1 MWFKTSQV
9 FLVNWGKY
17 VDYSAKSVPQKILIL
32 LQRLLQQFP
41 NQNIPAMLKF
51 LKYVFATIV
60 GMFLFFLIGIFI
72 LIGVAK
78 GLSKAA
84 SKGEMANVESNSVLK
99 LNVNYKIPEK
109 SEKSIGEQLGFGGG
123 SDKESVGLY
132 DICELLKK
140 AAKDDKIKGIYIP
153 MGLNPNGLATIEV
166 LRNQLKEFKKSGKFV
181 YAYGEYANQKSY
193 YLCAVADKI
202 YLNPNGGM
210 EVMGFGREIMYYKGA
225 LEKLG
230 VEVQDFHCGAFK
242 SAIEPYLRDKM
253 SEPNRQQLTSIYG
266 DVYSQF
272 LTNIGADRKIDTAQL
287 SDIINNLKATLPK
300 EAKELKMIDETAYYD
315 EVETAMREKVGT
327 KKKDDLKLV
336 DIGKYAGVNEPAVHV
351 TGNIAV
357 LCADGEIVD
366 GEGKDGQIGSKR
378 FAKAVSEL
386 RKDDKVKAIVLRINS
401 PGGSALASDVMWREL
416 VLAKKEKPLIISFG
430 DVAASGGYY
439 IACLGD
445 RIFAQP
451 NTITGSI
458 GVFGLIPNAKKL
470 LNDKLG
476 ITTDKVSVTKHGAFA
491 LGTNP
496 LDQEER
502 AMVQK
507 SIERTYREFKERVAE
522 GRKKDTAYIESIA
535 QGHVYTGQQG
545 IQLGL
550 VDEIGGLD
558 QAIAYA
564 AKQANIKEPKVT
576 LYPEEK
582 PWKDRLSESFGNM
595 KQDMVKDEVGAEQY
609 KMYQTLK
616 TISNFYGVQMRMPME
631 LDIQ

>member
-1 MWFKTSQV
+1 
-9 FLVNWGKY
+9 
-17 VDYSAKSVPQKILIL
+17 
-32 LQRLLQQFP
+32 
-41 NQNIPAMLKF
+41 MLKF

-60 GMFLFFLIGIFI
+60 GIFLFFFLGFI
-72 LIGVAK
+72 LLVGVVK
-78 GLSKAA
+78 SA
-84 SKGEMANVESNSVLK
+84 SKEKTVAVESNSVLK
-99 LNVNYKIPEK
+99 LDLNYKISEK
-109 SEKSIGEQLGFGGG
+109 SEDNPFAAFDFNTMKS
-123 SDKESVGLY
+123 KKATGLY
-132 DICELLKK
+132 DICETLKA
-140 AAKDDKIKGIYIP
+140 AAKDSKIKGVYMP
-153 MGLNPNGLATIEV
+153 MGINPNGLATIEV
-166 LRNQLKEFKKSGKFV
+166 LRNQLKEFKKSGKFI
-181 YAYGEYANQKSY
+181 YAYGEMANQKSY
-193 YLCAVADKI
+193 YLAAVADKI

-266 DVYSQF
+266 EVYSQF
-272 LTNIGADRKIDTAQL
+272 LTNIAADRKMDTATL
-287 SDIINNLKATLPK
+287 SDIINNLRATLPK

-315 EVETAMREKVGT
+315 EVETAMKDKVGGA
-327 KKKDDLKLV
+327 KKDELNFISLV
-336 DIGKYAGVNEPAVHV
+336 KYASSLEDKKMEVSSNH
-351 TGNIAV
+351 IAV

-366 GEGKDGQIGSKR
+366 GDSKDGQVGSKD
-378 FAKAVSEL
+378 FAKAVSKL

-416 VLAKKEKPLIISFG
+416 MLAKKDKPLIVSFG

-439 IACLGD
+439 IACMGD

-476 ITTDKVSVTKHGAFA
+476 ITTDKVAVTKHGAFA

-496 LDQEER
+496 LDEEEK
-502 AMVQK
+502 AMVQR
-507 SIERTYREFKERVAE
+507 SIERTYGEFKQRVAE
-522 GRKKDTAYIESIA
+522 GRKKDTAYIETIA
-535 QGHVYTGQQG
+535 QGHVYTGTQG
-545 IQLGL
+545 LKIGL

-558 QAIAYA
+558 EAIAYA
-564 AKQANIKEPKVT
+564 AKQANLKDYKIK

-582 PWKDRLSESFGNM
+582 SFSEQLSESLSGAR
-595 KQDMVKDEVGAEQY
+595 QDMVKAEMGEEQY
-609 KMYQTLK
+609 RVYKTLQN
-616 TISNFYGVQMRMPME
+616 ISHFYGVQTRMPME

>member
-1 MWFKTSQV
+1 
-9 FLVNWGKY
+9 
-17 VDYSAKSVPQKILIL
+17 
-32 LQRLLQQFP
+32 
-41 NQNIPAMLKF
+41 MLKF

-60 GMFLFFLIGIFI
+60 GLFLFCFISLFLLIGII
-72 LIGVAK
+72 AVA
-78 GLSKAA
+78 GGSKKDDNKLEA
-84 SKGEMANVESNSVLK
+84 NSVLR
-99 LNVNYKIPEK
+99 LDVNHHVAEK
-109 SEKSIGEQLGFGGG
+109 SQESLGEQLGFGGG
-123 SDKESVGLY
+123 KEADGIGLY
-132 DICELLKK
+132 DICEMIKE
-140 AAKDDKIKGIYIP
+140 ATKDNKIKGIYLPLGI
-153 MGLNPNGLATIEV
+153 NPNGLATIEV
-166 LRNQLKEFKKSGKFV
+166 LRNQLKEFKKSGKFI

-193 YLCAVADKI
+193 YLAAVADKI

-210 EVMGFGREIMYYKGA
+210 EVPGFGREIMYYKGA

-253 SEPNRQQLTSIYG
+253 SDPNREQLTSIYG

-272 LTNIGADRKIDTAQL
+272 LTNVAADRKMDTATL
-287 SDIINNLKATLPK
+287 SDIINNLKATLPQ
-300 EAKELKMIDETAYYD
+300 EAKEVKMIDETAYYD
-315 EVETAMREKVGT
+315 EVETAMKEKVGV
-327 KKKDDLKLV
+327 KKKDDLNLV
-336 DIGKYAGVNEPAVHV
+336 DIDKYSETMPVNTEAGSK
-351 TGNIAV
+351 IAV

-366 GEGKDGQIGSKR
+366 GKGGEEQVGSER
-378 FAKAVSEL
+378 FAKAVADL
-386 RKDDKVKAIVLRINS
+386 RKDDKVKAIVLRVNS

-476 ITTDKVSVTKHGAFA
+476 ITTDKVSVTKHGAFS

-496 LDQEER
+496 LDEQEK

-535 QGHVYTGQQG
+535 QGHVYTGTQG
-545 IQLGL
+545 IKNGL

-564 AKQANIKEPKVT
+564 AKQANLKDYKVK
-576 LYPEEK
+576 LYPGELSL
-582 PWKDRLSESFGNM
+582 KDRLSSRFGKM
-595 KQDMVKDEVGAEQY
+595 KADLVKSEIGEEQY
-609 KMYQTLK
+609 KVYKTLE
-616 TISNFYGVQMRMPME
+616 TISHYYGVQMRMPME
-631 LDIQ
+631 MGL

>member
-1 MWFKTSQV
+1 
-9 FLVNWGKY
+9 
-17 VDYSAKSVPQKILIL
+17 
-32 LQRLLQQFP
+32 
-41 NQNIPAMLKF
+41 MLKF

-60 GMFLFFLIGIFI
+60 GIFLFFFLGFI
-72 LIGVAK
+72 LLVGIVKSAGKEKAVA
-78 GLSKAA
+78 
-84 SKGEMANVESNSVLK
+84 VESNSVLK
-99 LNVNYKIPEK
+99 LDLNYKISEK
-109 SEKSIGEQLGFGGG
+109 SEDNPFAAFDFNTMKS
-123 SDKESVGLY
+123 KKATGLY
-132 DICELLKK
+132 DICETLKA
-140 AAKDDKIKGIYIP
+140 AAKDSKIKGIYLP
-153 MGLNPNGLATIEV
+153 MGINPNGLATIEV
-166 LRNQLKEFKKSGKFV
+166 LRNQLKEFKKSGKFI
-181 YAYGEYANQKSY
+181 YAYGEMANQKSY
-193 YLCAVADKI
+193 YLAAVADKI

-253 SEPNRQQLTSIYG
+253 SEPNRQQLTSIYAE
-266 DVYSQF
+266 VYSQF
-272 LTNIGADRKIDTAQL
+272 LTNIAADRKMDTATL
-287 SDIINNLKATLPK
+287 SDIINNLRATLPK
-300 EAKELKMIDETAYYD
+300 EAKELKMIDETGYYD
-315 EVETAMREKVGT
+315 EVETAMKEKVGSA
-327 KKKDDLKLV
+327 KKDDLNFITLVKYSSTLEAKKLEV
-336 DIGKYAGVNEPAVHV
+336 SSNH
-351 TGNIAV
+351 IAV

-366 GEGKDGQIGSKR
+366 GDSKDGQVGSR
-378 FAKAVSEL
+378 DFAKAVSKL

-416 VLAKKEKPLIISFG
+416 ILAKKDKPLIVSFG

-439 IACLGD
+439 IACMGD

-476 ITTDKVSVTKHGAFA
+476 ITTDKVSVTKHGAFS

-496 LDQEER
+496 LDEEEK

-507 SIERTYREFKERVAE
+507 SIERTYSEFKQRVAE
-522 GRKKDTAYIESIA
+522 GRKKDTAYIETIA
-535 QGHVYTGQQG
+535 QGHVYTGTQG
-545 IQLGL
+545 LKIGL

-558 QAIAYA
+558 EAIAYA
-564 AKQANIKEPKVT
+564 AKQANLKDYKIK

-582 PWKDRLSESFGNM
+582 SFSEQISESLSGTR
-595 KQDMVKDEVGAEQY
+595 QDMVKAEMGEEQY
-609 KMYQTLK
+609 RVYKTLQN
-616 TISNFYGVQMRMPME
+616 ISHFYGVQTRMPME